1 MLFRTFDYMFDFF
14 NLKDLVRITQ
24 VSKCFYSNIIVR
36 LRHMGVQRTIGASNA
51 FIKDDMPVNQLFITC
66 NTTDNLGKLC
76 KLDRRD
82 ELALNFSV
90 IELDSKKAI
99 TSISFPPS
107 FQDPVPAVVP

>member
-1 MLFRTFDYMFDFF
+1 
-14 NLKDLVRITQ
+14 
-24 VSKCFYSNIIVR
+24 
-36 LRHMGVQRTIGASNA
+36 MGVQRTIGASNA

-66 NTTDNLGKLC
+66 NTIDNIDKLC

-90 IELDSKKAI
+90 IQLDLKKAI
-99 TSISFPPS
+99 NRFLSLQ